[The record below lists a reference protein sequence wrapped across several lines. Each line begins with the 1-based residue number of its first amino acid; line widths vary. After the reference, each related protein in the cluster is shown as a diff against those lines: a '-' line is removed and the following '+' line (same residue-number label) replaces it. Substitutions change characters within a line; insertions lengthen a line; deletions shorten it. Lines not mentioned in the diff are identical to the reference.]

1 MSESVIENT
10 ITGFYSLFS
19 TTLKVLCPQKAHDF
33 LSPYPIP
40 YAPLPIPRDVGVLL
54 SAAPTP
60 SMTQGICLTKSKLIK
75 YKRLFRKGNS
85 INIYRATGL

>member
-19 TTLKVLCPQKAHDF
+19 TTLKVLCPQKAHDS
-33 LSPYPIP
+33 LTPYPIP

-54 SAAPTP
+54 SAAPNPFNDTRHM
-60 SMTQGICLTKSKLIK
+60 SQKEQNNKVQKVIQKRKLHK
-75 YKRLFRKGNS
+75 HL
-85 INIYRATGL
+85 